1 MTLNTADKIRDK
13 ISTTKTEMMKEK
25 LTLVCLLNVK
35 RFIIDDFIFYLNNL
49 LHKIKALHYGKS
61 IITSSTKI
69 FRLKKLL

>member
-35 RFIIDDFIFYLNNL
+35 QFITQNKDITLW
-49 LHKIKALHYGKS
+49 KAYNYFLY
-61 IITSSTKI
+61 
-69 FRLKKLL
+69 